1 MNYLRK
7 KLDEKNL
14 EKENNDIYNNNNSKK
29 EKEILDNNNC
39 NKANKINYFNK
50 SSKNN
55 QNKVKNNSV
64 QNKFCINISETKKTL
79 ENKNINRINN
89 MDNIKKE
96 NIKRTE
102 LFKPKSKNKYIQNI
116 YSNTTNTN
124 TNNTNKKSSNNFSK
138 SINSNNN
145 KQNDNKDDKIFV
157 DSNSYINQKE
167 NNLFESSELDQFSP
181 NFFSSNNHKI
191 NNKRNKTIHS
201 LDFFK
206 SYSKNSTDNII
217 NDLDS
222 QTYSILL
229 KKNDVIKVNMVKNS
243 EKENSMNKNSKST
256 TNLKTNL
263 KNNNNLKISR
273 DYCRIKERKLLG
285 SLSSTNS
292 EKNLKLINT
301 NNYSN
306 NMRLSNNIA
315 KSTKNTLSIKIYL
328 PGYHN
333 KNKSIKKKTQQS
345 FNYINNQKESKDNI
359 KIDINRSLD
368 IKQKKFYSISSRDN
382 NHRKR
387 QENKINPKNKNINI
401 NIDLCPKK
409 KNQSLKKFENNSVI
423 VPEYKIKL
431 DDIKSR
437 IYKLL
442 NIYSLI
448 ALKSVNNSNDISKI
462 KDINENDKI

>member
-14 EKENNDIYNNNNSKK
+14 EKENNNIYNNNNSKK

-124 TNNTNKKSSNNFSK
+124 TNTNNTNKKSNNFS
-138 SINSNNN
+138 NSTNTNNN
-145 KQNDNKDDKIFV
+145 KQNDNKDDKIFI

-167 NNLFESSELDQFSP
+167 ILFESSDLEQL
-181 NFFSSNNHKI
+181 NMNILNSNNQKI
-191 NNKRNKTIHS
+191 NNKRNKTMHS
-201 LDFFK
+201 LDGFK
-206 SYSKNSTDNII
+206 SYSKNSTDNLMKDKE
-217 NDLDS
+217 N
-222 QTYSILL
+222 QTYSLFYN
-229 KKNDVIKVNMVKNS
+229 KNDIIKVNMVKNT
-243 EKENSMNKNSKST
+243 EKNNNREMYTKSNKSS

-263 KNNNNLKISR
+263 KNNNHLKIST
-273 DYCRIKERKLLG
+273 DYPKIREKHLLY
-285 SLSSTNS
+285 SLSNTNS
-292 EKNLKLINT
+292 EKNFNKLIRT
-301 NNYSN
+301 NNN
-306 NMRLSNNIA
+306 DNIRLSTNIS

-333 KNKSIKKKTQQS
+333 KKKSNIKKYQQS
-345 FNYINNQKESKDNI
+345 FNNIKNPKDNI

-368 IKQKKFYSISSRDN
+368 IKQKKFYSISSRVN
-382 NHRKR
+382 THRSS
-387 QENKINPKNKNINI
+387 QENKINQKNKNINI
-401 NIDLCPKK
+401 NIDLCSNK
-409 KNQSLKKFENNSVI
+409 KNINLKKIGNNSI
-423 VPEYKIKL
+423 YVPEYKIKL

-448 ALKSVNNSNDISKI
+448 ALKSINNSNDI
-462 KDINENDKI
+462 

>member
-1 MNYLRK
+1 MLTILK
-7 KLDEKNL
+7 K
-14 EKENNDIYNNNNSKK
+14 SKK
-29 EKEILDNNNC
+29 SKHGKKNWRKNINVSDIEQSQQILNQEKIKNQKISDLKDADLFEIDDNLP
-39 NKANKINYFNK
+39 K
-50 SSKNN
+50 SSLKP
-55 QNKVKNNSV
+55 QKLLGKKTKKPKKVSRQEQRQIKHIIESSKSKAVLNNSV

-181 NFFSSNNHKI
+181 YFFSSNNHKI

-229 KKNDVIKVNMVKNS
+229 KKNDVIKVNMVKNC

-368 IKQKKFYSISSRDN
+368 SKQKKFYSISSRDN

-387 QENKINPKNKNINI
+387 QENKINPKWH
-401 NIDLCPKK
+401 
-409 KNQSLKKFENNSVI
+409 
-423 VPEYKIKL
+423 
-431 DDIKSR
+431 R
-437 IYKLL
+437 
-442 NIYSLI
+442 
-448 ALKSVNNSNDISKI
+448 SN
-462 KDINENDKI
+462 